1 MVVFGQEFRNR
12 TQRCIPLALS
22 EWVALG
28 AAAFARLMEL
38 PVEHSVLNTLGTAIA
53 GGIALTM
60 LARKI
65 NLPAIILL
73 LAGGIL
79 LGPEFLGLVQ
89 PGSLGDLLPTIVS
102 LAVGIIL
109 FEGGLTLDL
118 RGFSRGSTVI
128 TRLLTLGVVVTWL
141 GCSVIVWLLFHTGIS
156 FALLAGSLVIVTGPT
171 VIGPLLKKIK
181 IRRRLHGILHWE
193 GVLIDAI
200 GVFIALLCFEWFA
213 DRNGEAAAFAFG
225 MRVASGLLLGGVGG
239 FVFLQMLKRH
249 MVPEN
254 MLNLFA
260 LGAAVLIFVATEAI
274 ISEAGLLA
282 VTLAGFIVGW
292 KQPAE
297 LKQIRQ
303 FKAEITDLLIGML
316 FILLAARLD
325 LRQFNSFGWRG
336 VGAVAAIMLVVR
348 PINVFLSAIGSPLS
362 WKEKLFLS
370 WVSPRGIVAASMA
383 SLFVIALKDEPLG
396 VDPRFLETFTYS
408 VIMATV
414 IIQGFTAGG
423 LARILGLRRPE
434 PTGWMIVGA
443 DLFSRRVARFL
454 QEVADCEVMVVDT
467 NVRLVAEA
475 RTEGLLALTED
486 ALDSELAEERV
497 DFQGIGMILA
507 LTDNSEL
514 NELICSRWR
523 DRVGRAN
530 LFRWQGVRSDTVKLQ
545 RPDSQGTVVFPR
557 MARPSVVAAELS
569 DRNAKLSTIAIVS
582 DPPEF
587 EGVPLIAVRDKQV
600 IMISNDDST
609 TAEKKVILKKGDQLL
624 VLRRTGG
631 FLLRAVQAG
640 AVVETEAT
648 TLAAAY
654 EAAIGAIVQRQPGLS
669 KVEAL
674 KDITEPGK
682 VVPTM
687 LGNGIA
693 IPHLY
698 SSTLERRACVLVRL
712 RAPVTVPD
720 QTEALTFLFFLIS
733 PAGDPEGHLAT
744 MGEIARLCSDDDGRQ
759 ALVQAANQE
768 DAEAILRAAPMGG

>member
-1 MVVFGQEFRNR
+1 MD
-12 TQRCIPLALS
+12 
-22 EWVALG
+22 
-28 AAAFARLMEL
+28 L
-38 PVEHSVLNTLGTAIA
+38 PVEHSVLNTLGTAVA
-53 GGIALTM
+53 GGVALTM
-60 LARKI
+60 LARKM

-73 LAGGIL
+73 LAGGIG
-79 LGPEFLGLVQ
+79 LGPEFIGIVR
-89 PGSLGDLLPTIVS
+89 PDGLGDLLPTIVS

-128 TRLLTLGVVVTWL
+128 TRLLTLGVLVTWL
-141 GCSVIVWLLFHTGIS
+141 GCAAVVWLIFRPSIS
-156 FALLAGSLVIVTGPT
+156 LALLAGSLVIVTGPT
-171 VIGPLLKKIK
+171 VIGPLLKRIK

-200 GVFIALLCFEWFA
+200 GVFIAILCFEWFA
-213 DRNGEAAAFAFG
+213 DRNGEAAVFAFG
-225 MRVASGLLLGGVGG
+225 MRVASGLALGAVGG
-239 FVFLQMLKRH
+239 FIFLQMLKRH
-249 MVPEN
+249 FVPEN

-325 LRQFNSFGWRG
+325 LRQFGSFGWPG
-336 VGAVAAIMLVVR
+336 VGAVAAIMLLVR
-348 PINVFLSAIGSPLS
+348 PLNVYLSTLGSALS
-362 WKEKLFLS
+362 WREKLFLS

-383 SLFVIALKDEPLG
+383 SLFVIALKDQPLN
-396 VDPRFLETFTYS
+396 VEPRFLETFTYS
-408 VIMATV
+408 VIIATV
-414 IIQGFTAGG
+414 VIQGFTAGG
-423 LARILGLRRPE
+423 FAKILGLRRPE
-434 PTGWMIVGA
+434 PTGWMIVSA

-454 QEVADCEVMVVDT
+454 REVADCEVMVVDT
-467 NVRLVAEA
+467 NVRLAAEA
-475 RTEGLLALTED
+475 RAEGLVALSEN

-497 DFQGIGMILA
+497 DFQGIGKVLA

-514 NELICSRWR
+514 NELICSRWQ

-530 LFRWQGVRSDTVKLQ
+530 LYRWQGVRSANARQQ
-545 RPDSQGTVVFPR
+545 RPDSHGTVVFPKL
-557 MARPSVVAAELS
+557 ARPSVVAAEIS
-569 DRNAKLSTIAIVS
+569 DRNAQLSTISLVS
-582 DPPEF
+582 DPPVF
-587 EGVPLIAVRDKQV
+587 DGVPLIAVRDKQ
-600 IMISNDDST
+600 I
-609 TAEKKVILKKGDQLL
+609 ILMTPDGKPAPGKNAGDKNGSLRMGDQVL

-640 AVVETEAT
+640 AVVETDAE
-648 TLAAAY
+648 TLAQAY
-654 EAAIGAIVQRQPGLS
+654 EAAIAAIVRRQPGLS

-674 KDITEPGK
+674 KTVTETGK

-687 LGNGIA
+687 LGHGIA

-698 SSTLERRACVLVRL
+698 SATLDRRACVLVHL
-712 RAPVTVPD
+712 REPITVPE
-720 QTEALTFLFFLIS
+720 QEEALVFLFFLIS

-744 MGEIARLCSDDDGRQ
+744 MGEIARVCSDDHARQSLLQAGRQ
-759 ALVQAANQE
+759 E
-768 DAEAILRAAPMGG
+768 EAEAVLRGAPVGG